1 MTGAPG
7 IGLAALRLAGVG
19 AAGAALVVGAPN
31 LAARD
36 IRPPAEIGQAS
47 QKALDRVEIACPG
60 GIFAGI
66 EDVDDLAVPTTVVAS
81 TAPADTLGGVSP
93 SYARGKLIV
102 MTGTGQSF
110 PHPGRSGA
118 MGGVGDRGA
127 ADAADLEGAAPTV
140 VTGSGSLAPGAL
152 AGQESDVA
160 SDSATGFATTGC
172 GAPVAEAWLTAGG
185 GQPGRQERLVLVNAG
200 ANPVTVDIDVLGSR
214 GSIEAP
220 AARGIVVEG
229 RSRTAVLLDALAP
242 QETSPFFHLTMRGGF
257 ISAQIGDAWMDG
269 ITPRGIETVAPLAA
283 PAMEQVIAGVPGGQP
298 VTVRLANTGEE
309 QAIVEVRLLTADGP
323 RALPGAVGIAR
334 IAAGTATDIAIGA
347 LPKGTNGLQVRSDLP
362 VTGAALVQ
370 PKNARDFAWVT
381 ASEPLA
387 GLSGAV
393 YQRLEDP
400 ENRTRTLALATTGD
414 GSSVEVTTM
423 RNGVS
428 TARTVSLAADCVTTV
443 DLTGTDAVWVRPADG
458 GGVVRAGILIT
469 GPAGDQFV
477 LASTPLTPSRLT
489 RTAVQV
495 TPVGS
500 LG

>member
-1 MTGAPG
+1 MTGARG

-36 IRPPAEIGQAS
+36 IRPPAEIGKAS

-214 GSIEAP
+214 GPIEAP
-220 AARGIVVEG
+220 ASRGIVVEG

-257 ISAQIGDAWMDG
+257 ISAQIGDAWMAG

-323 RALPGAVGIAR
+323 RALPGAVG
-334 IAAGTATDIAIGA
+334 AGLPVPPPGRPAIGA
-347 LPKGTNGLQVRSDLP
+347 LRAEQIRIAPAA
-362 VTGAALVQ
+362 AALEGLASVVAGTVTDAIFEGDRVVYEVAVEGLDAATLRVFDHD
-370 PKNARDFAWVT
+370 PALHAEFAAGSPVFLGWNARDLTIFA
-381 ASEPLA
+381 
-387 GLSGAV
+387 
-393 YQRLEDP
+393 Q
-400 ENRTRTLALATTGD
+400 
-414 GSSVEVTTM
+414 
-423 RNGVS
+423 
-428 TARTVSLAADCVTTV
+428 
-443 DLTGTDAVWVRPADG
+443 
-458 GGVVRAGILIT
+458 
-469 GPAGDQFV
+469 
-477 LASTPLTPSRLT
+477 
-489 RTAVQV
+489 
-495 TPVGS
+495 
-500 LG
+500 